1 MRKTIGLFI
10 MLFLC
15 FAVAGCA
22 DESEEPKEVEPQI
35 SQMKSICE
43 LATMKCYYHNVAKYL
58 EEDASG
64 MLWWTKDREFWIE
77 YAGIVTIGIDTS
89 KVKMKVQ
96 DDTVTITIPQAQVLG
111 CKVDETTLTEDS
123 FIVAKGSAAV
133 EAEHQTAAF
142 QEAQTRMQE
151 SASSDTALLANA
163 QQRAQKLLEDY
174 VHNIGDSMGKAYK
187 IKWIYLEGDEPTQP
201 ETTDKA
207 TEESAEKT
215 QEE

>member
-15 FAVAGCA
+15 FAMAGCA

-35 SQMKSICE
+35 AQMKSICE

-64 MLWWTKDREFWIE
+64 ALWWKKDRKFWIE
-77 YAGIVTIGIDTS
+77 YAGIVTIGIDAS
-89 KVKMKVQ
+89 KVKMEVQ
-96 DDTVTITIPQAQVLG
+96 DDIVTITIPQAQVLG

-187 IKWIYLEGDEPTQP
+187 IKWIYLEDGEPAQP
-201 ETTDKA
+201 ET
-207 TEESAEKT
+207 EKT
-215 QEE
+215 TDASEKETAEE

>member
-1 MRKTIGLFI
+1 MKKGIGLFI
-10 MLFLC
+10 ILFMC
-15 FAVAGCA
+15 FVTAGCA
-22 DESEEPKEVEPQI
+22 GESEKPREVEPQI

-64 MLWWTKDREFWIE
+64 MLWWTKDRKFWIE

-89 KVKMKVQ
+89 KVKMEVQ
-96 DDTVTITIPQAQVLG
+96 DDIVTITTPQAQVLG

-123 FIVAKGSAAV
+123 FIIAEDSADV

-142 QEAQTRMQE
+142 QEAQARMQE

-174 VHNIGDSMGKAYK
+174 VNNIGNSIGKTYK
-187 IKWIYLEGDEPTQP
+187 ITWIYLEDSESAPAEPPENTTDEP
-201 ETTDKA
+201 A
-207 TEESAEKT
+207 EE
-215 QEE
+215 